1 MAISRV
7 DVVTRLPEFSDIPD
21 GAYFDSVISAATRQ
35 VSPKKWGSLKDDG
48 IILLVGHLLELGKR
62 NGRSGTIQMEKVG
75 DLQRQ
80 YAVNQGS
87 SSSLSNTSHGAE
99 YLRLLKT
106 LPTRPLIC

>member
-1 MAISRV
+1 MTISRA

-21 GAYFDSVISAATRQ
+21 GAYFNSVIGAAIRQ

-62 NGRSGTIQMEKVG
+62 NGRSGAIQMEKVG

-80 YAVNQGS
+80 YAINQGTP
-87 SSSLSNTSHGAE
+87 SSLHSTSYGTE
-99 YLRLLKT
+99 YMRLLKT